1 MVIRTRLSAKLYL
14 AARIVKYYLIFIVT
28 YYYRSKSI
36 KNYDNIKMPNF
47 FSAFCGTHGKP
58 PQNLGVPVNPV

>member
-1 MVIRTRLSAKLYL
+1 MVMRTRLNATLYL
-14 AARIVKYYLIFIVT
+14 VALILKYYLIFIVT
-28 YYYRSKSI
+28 YYYRIKSI
-36 KNYDNIKMPNF
+36 KKHDNIKMPNF